1 MLICHS
7 LRIAAART
15 TLPAWHRV
23 PGAVMPI
30 PNRIAAM
37 APEMTEW
44 RQDIHA
50 HPELGLEEVR
60 TSDIVAAKLA
70 EWGIEVHRGLAKTG
84 VVGTLKVG
92 SSSRSIGLRA
102 DMDALAMEEANDFP
116 HRSKHPGKM
125 HACGHD
131 GHTTM
136 LLGAAKYL
144 AETRNFDGTVH
155 FIFQPAEEGL
165 GGGRLMVE
173 EGLFE
178 KFPCDKVFG
187 AHNDYQMP
195 LGELAAAEGAVSAAS
210 DRFWITIEGKG
221 GHAAR
226 PHQTIDPV
234 IVGAHLVLALQSIV
248 SRGIDP
254 ADPAV
259 VSITQFHAGST
270 GNVIPPQAVLNGTVR
285 TRNPAVQD
293 LIAQRMNEIATQVA
307 ATFGATAKV
316 EYCRGYPPVI
326 NAPEATEAAARA
338 AEKLLGQGKVHRK
351 LPIRMGGEDFSY
363 MALKVP
369 GCFVRIGQLGPD
381 GKGSTPVHNPGY
393 DFNDELLP
401 IGAAFWAT
409 LVEQELPRR

>member
-1 MLICHS
+1 MS
-7 LRIAAART
+7 TSR
-15 TLPAWHRV
+15 
-23 PGAVMPI
+23 PI

-37 APEMTEW
+37 APELTEW
-44 RQDIHA
+44 RRDIHT

-60 TSDIVAAKLA
+60 TAAIVAQKLA
-70 EWGIEVHRGLAKTG
+70 EWGIEVHTGLAKTG

-92 SSSRSIGLRA
+92 NGTRSIGIRA
-102 DMDALAMEEANDFP
+102 DMDALAMEEANGFA
-116 HRSKHPGKM
+116 HRSQSPGKM

-144 AETRNFDGTVH
+144 AETKNFDGTVH
-155 FIFQPAEEGL
+155 FIFQPAEEGA
-165 GGGRLMVE
+165 GGGRIMVE

-178 KFPCDKVFG
+178 KFPCERVFG
-187 AHNDYQMP
+187 AHNDYQIP
-195 LGELAAAEGAVSAAS
+195 LGEMAVAEGAVSAAS
-210 DRFWITIEGKG
+210 DRFWITIDGKG

-226 PHQTIDPV
+226 PHHAIDPV
-234 IVGAHLVLALQSIV
+234 VVGAHMVLAMQTIV

-254 ADPAV
+254 ADAAV

-293 LIAQRMNEIATQVA
+293 TIEQRMKEIAASVA
-307 ATFGATAKV
+307 ATFGATATV
-316 EYCRGYPPVI
+316 EYNRGYPPVI
-326 NAPEATEAAARA
+326 NEPRATEAAAA
-338 AEKLLGQGKVHRK
+338 AAVHLLGQDKVQRK
-351 LPIRMGGEDFSY
+351 LPIRMGGEDFSF

-369 GCFVRIGQLGPD
+369 GCFVRMGQRGPN
-381 GKGSTPVHNPGY
+381 GEGATPVHNPGY
-393 DFNDELLP
+393 DFNDALLP
-401 IGAAFWAT
+401 IGVAFWAA